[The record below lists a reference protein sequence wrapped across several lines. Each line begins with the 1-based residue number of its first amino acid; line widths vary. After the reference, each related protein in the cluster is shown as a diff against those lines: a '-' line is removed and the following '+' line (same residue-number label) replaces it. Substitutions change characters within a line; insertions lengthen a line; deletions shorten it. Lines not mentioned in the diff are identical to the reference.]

1 MYYKCCKIGS
11 HSSATNFGFDKKL
24 KIDFPV
30 CTIYS
35 IRIAICISR
44 TAIYRDAV
52 LVGDTQPYIVL
63 SPRDWLKAADIHIKF
78 TVFLTRHLILLE
90 NICAINDLMVNV
102 HPQMN

>member
-1 MYYKCCKIGS
+1 MYYKCCKIDS

-52 LVGDTQPYIVL
+52 LVGDTQPYTQDFVKLGIDL
-63 SPRDWLKAADIHIKF
+63 LCFWMKGDIYLWNK
-78 TVFLTRHLILLE
+78 
-90 NICAINDLMVNV
+90 
-102 HPQMN
+102 HPC

>member
-1 MYYKCCKIGS
+1 MYYKCCKIDS

-52 LVGDTQPYIVL
+52 LQL
-63 SPRDWLKAADIHIKF
+63 S
-78 TVFLTRHLILLE
+78 LIQRKP
-90 NICAINDLMVNV
+90 NFDVKINKVNG
-102 HPQMN
+102 P

>member
-1 MYYKCCKIGS
+1 MYYKCCKIDS
-11 HSSATNFGFDKKL
+11 LSSATNFGFDKKL

-52 LVGDTQPYIVL
+52 LVGDTQPYGTDRRLQEHALFRAKNVLYSFSSKTVRFECIVISALHVHLL
-63 SPRDWLKAADIHIKF
+63 SSKTP
-78 TVFLTRHLILLE
+78 
-90 NICAINDLMVNV
+90 
-102 HPQMN
+102 

>member
-1 MYYKCCKIGS
+1 MYYKCCKIDS

-52 LVGDTQPYIVL
+52 LVGDTQPYNEQSVL
-63 SPRDWLKAADIHIKF
+63 
-78 TVFLTRHLILLE
+78 LTLQPSDRKHRILHLQTTSFSVSHGPGKTQY
-90 NICAINDLMVNV
+90 NI
-102 HPQMN
+102 

>member
-1 MYYKCCKIGS
+1 MYYKCCKIDS

-44 TAIYRDAV
+44 TVIYRDAV
-52 LVGDTQPYIVL
+52 LVGDTQPYSSVYPRSMTNQYFMWAETREPREKPPGTPASRTWLVSHMLVDNFL
-63 SPRDWLKAADIHIKF
+63 S
-78 TVFLTRHLILLE
+78 
-90 NICAINDLMVNV
+90 
-102 HPQMN
+102 